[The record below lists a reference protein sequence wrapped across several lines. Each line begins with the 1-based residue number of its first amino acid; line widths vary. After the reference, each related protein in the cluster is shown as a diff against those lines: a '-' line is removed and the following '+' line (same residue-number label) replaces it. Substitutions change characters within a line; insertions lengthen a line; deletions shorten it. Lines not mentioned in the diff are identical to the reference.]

1 MKSVSHW
8 IMLNVE
14 KYYQDVELFVQ
25 TFDLS
30 KSSFPFFGEFE
41 MYNDYFRLK
50 KKKRRGR
57 GKRRKLVFP
66 VPFQSYKK
74 TFVINK

>member
-1 MKSVSHW
+1 
-8 IMLNVE
+8 MLNVE

-50 KKKRRGR
+50 KKKGEE
-57 GKRRKLVFP
+57 GEKEGSSYFLFLSKAIRKL
-66 VPFQSYKK
+66 S
-74 TFVINK
+74 

>member
-1 MKSVSHW
+1 
-8 IMLNVE
+8 MLNVE
-14 KYYQDVELFVQ
+14 KYYQAELFAQ
-25 TFDLS
+25 IFDLS

-50 KKKRRGR
+50 KKKRGKA
-57 GKRRKLVFP
+57 KRRKLVFP